1 MTMPSFWCLY
11 CELGTNFTHCS
22 AFFFVDF
29 EQVNAG
35 WVMVKINRGFFDK
48 FSKIFASHCITGY
61 NIRITFFLFCDF
73 I

>member
-1 MTMPSFWCLY
+1 MAL
-11 CELGTNFTHCS
+11 L
-22 AFFFVDF
+22 FFFVDF
-29 EQVNAG
+29 EQVNNAG

-48 FSKIFASHCITGY
+48 FSKIFASHCLTGY